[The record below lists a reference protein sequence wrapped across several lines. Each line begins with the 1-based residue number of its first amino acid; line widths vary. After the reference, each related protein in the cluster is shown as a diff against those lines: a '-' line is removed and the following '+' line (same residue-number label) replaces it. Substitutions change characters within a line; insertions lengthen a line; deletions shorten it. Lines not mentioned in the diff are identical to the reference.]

1 MHELQTVLLRMAR
14 LNFEVQR
21 VSKQMDF
28 GNNRLQWILFRLQEA
43 RASSAETDALGELQ
57 FQI

>member
-1 MHELQTVLLRMAR
+1 MHELQPVLLGMAR

-28 GNNRLQWILFRLQEA
+28 ENNRLQRILFRLQEA
-43 RASSAETDALGELQ
+43 RAFSAETDALGELQ